1 MLPLL
6 VRVSQQLLGAAC
18 EDLGDGE
25 DELDLEDALQIVD
38 VVFGDE
44 SDELYHLLVE
54 PDQHCK
60 TDQLFQAL
68 LR

>member
-1 MLPLL
+1 MLPFL
-6 VRVSQQLLGAAC
+6 VGVSQQLLGAAC

-44 SDELYHLLVE
+44 GDELDHLLVE